1 MKFKT
6 YGSGISQIKAH
17 AKGLK
22 IMATH
27 TNSWYLFLNKLSD
40 KALTPDEQVVKAE
53 IMQVLKIG

>member
-22 IMATH
+22 IMANH
-27 TNSWYLFLNKLSD
+27 TSSWYLFLNKLSD
-40 KALTPDEQVVKAE
+40 KELTPDEQVVKAE